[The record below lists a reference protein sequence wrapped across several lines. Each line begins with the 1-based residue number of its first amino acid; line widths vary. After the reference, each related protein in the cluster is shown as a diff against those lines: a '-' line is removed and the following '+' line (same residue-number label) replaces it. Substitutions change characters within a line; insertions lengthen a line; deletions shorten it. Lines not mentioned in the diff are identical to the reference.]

1 MDKTE
6 VISKIKETGIIPVVR
21 TDSADKAR
29 RIIDALIKGGIDVLE
44 ITMTIPGAIKLID
57 NLTNEYKT
65 AVIGAGTVLNA
76 DIARKC
82 VAAGARFIVSPI
94 TDSETVS
101 YCNQN
106 QIVVMPGALTPN
118 EIFAASTAGADIVKV
133 FPAGSMGGAS
143 YLKSLKAVFPH
154 VEIVPTGGIGVEN
167 AIDYLKAG
175 AFAVGIGGELTG
187 GKESEITKRARILLD
202 EIKLKQI
209 AKEEKNNFSRISQ
222 TN

>member
-21 TDSADKAR
+21 IDSADKAR
-29 RIIDALIKGGIDVLE
+29 TIIDALIKGGIDVLE

-94 TDSETVS
+94 TD
-101 YCNQN
+101 
-106 QIVVMPGALTPN
+106 
-118 EIFAASTAGADIVKV
+118 
-133 FPAGSMGGAS
+133 
-143 YLKSLKAVFPH
+143 
-154 VEIVPTGGIGVEN
+154 
-167 AIDYLKAG
+167 
-175 AFAVGIGGELTG
+175 
-187 GKESEITKRARILLD
+187 
-202 EIKLKQI
+202 
-209 AKEEKNNFSRISQ
+209 
-222 TN
+222 